1 MRAGLMADDAPPPT
15 IDTTVAHI
23 ARVYDYW
30 LGGKD
35 HFAVDRA
42 VGDKVLEVH
51 PETVLSVRANRAFL
65 ARSVRYLAATEGIG
79 QFLDIG
85 TGLASSGRA

>member
-1 MRAGLMADDAPPPT
+1 MRADPLTDTAPPPK

-42 VGDKVLEVH
+42 GVLWAGVAEK
-51 PETVLSVRANRAFL
+51 P
-65 ARSVRYLAATEGIG
+65 
-79 QFLDIG
+79 
-85 TGLASSGRA
+85 